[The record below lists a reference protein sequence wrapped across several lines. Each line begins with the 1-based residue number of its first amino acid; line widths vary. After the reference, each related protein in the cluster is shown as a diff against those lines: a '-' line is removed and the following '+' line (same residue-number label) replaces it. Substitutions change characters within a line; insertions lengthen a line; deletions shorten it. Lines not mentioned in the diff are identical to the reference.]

1 MLFHY
6 MIKIMT
12 INDQIR
18 DEKLQYN
25 INRETVKISAL
36 SSGKIHK
43 YEYLTGE
50 DILAS
55 NQQQIIKQAK
65 ITYSPLGKAFEKQ
78 IKTIENQG
86 QEQVKAL
93 ENLKPKEQAKPI
105 EDKSDNQSK
114 DTTIFND
121 LINKRKK
128 IMNEL

>member
-1 MLFHY
+1 
-6 MIKIMT
+6 MT
-12 INDQIR
+12 INDQIW
-18 DEKLQYN
+18 DEKLQYD
-25 INRETVKISAL
+25 INREAAKESAL